1 MKNLKKIATLIMAL
15 AMVLT
20 MNIAAFADDPAWKL
34 SDTTATTS
42 TITVTN
48 LKSGGNQEVTIYKVY
63 TLDAANSQWVLNSD
77 YKDSGLPA
85 TVTDTAPTIDGANL
99 MTYFNDKTGAATKT
113 TTAAETTAEFTGNE
127 PGFYFVKV
135 IDKDGVVTYNPMY
148 VNTYDYDETSHLFS
162 VNNATAEAK
171 YGDVPVNKSQDD
183 ENQAVY
189 IGQKITYT
197 INGVIKAGQT
207 SYVITD
213 NLSGADYNKDW
224 KLTIGGA
231 EVATAPVVAAD
242 GKSFTLTIDNSNNS
256 YDGCQVVLTYTAT
269 VNQDAV
275 NGVTNTVTDTNDQE
289 GKTTNDYTA
298 TVTVKKTDADDNA
311 LSGAQF
317 ALKNSENKYA
327 ELSKDDN
334 GNVYFTG
341 TWLETQPEVDS
352 TNVVTTGTDGTAAIK
367 GLDIGTYTFV
377 EVKAP
382 EGYTIN
388 KDGGTSVVTIK
399 DNKEKAESQADL
411 TVTDSTVKDTK
422 LSELPSTGGRGTMI
436 FTLIG
441 CAVMIFFAVSYM
453 KSKKKNAQ

>member
-213 NLSGADYNKDW
+213 NLSGADYNNDW

-289 GKTTNDYTA
+289 GKTT
-298 TVTVKKTDADDNA
+298 VK
-311 LSGAQF
+311 
-317 ALKNSENKYA
+317 
-327 ELSKDDN
+327 
-334 GNVYFTG
+334 
-341 TWLETQPEVDS
+341 P
-352 TNVVTTGTDGTAAIK
+352 I
-367 GLDIGTYTFV
+367 
-377 EVKAP
+377 
-382 EGYTIN
+382 
-388 KDGGTSVVTIK
+388 
-399 DNKEKAESQADL
+399 
-411 TVTDSTVKDTK
+411 
-422 LSELPSTGGRGTMI
+422 
-436 FTLIG
+436 
-441 CAVMIFFAVSYM
+441 
-453 KSKKKNAQ
+453 

>member
-42 TITVTN
+42 TIIVTN
-48 LKSGGNQEVTIYKVY
+48 LKSGGNQKVTIYKVY

-77 YKDSGLPA
+77 YKDSRLPA
-85 TVTDTAPTIDGANL
+85 TVTDTAPTIDGDNL
-99 MTYFNDKTGAATKT
+99 MNYFNDKTGAATKT
-113 TTAAETTAEFTGNE
+113 TTAAETTAEFTRNE

-148 VNTYDYDETSHLFS
+148 VNTYDYDKTSHLFS

-213 NLSGADYNKDW
+213 NLSGADYNNDW

-231 EVATAPVVAAD
+231 KVATAPVVAAD

-327 ELSKDDN
+327 ELSKDNN

-352 TNVVTTGTDGTAAIK
+352 TNVVTTGKDGTAAIK

-388 KDGGTSVVTIK
+388 KDGGTSVVKIK

-411 TVTDSTVKDTK
+411 TVTNSTVKDTK